1 MRPTSH
7 IRPTLG
13 ILCQVANTS
22 FATPKPNDNGRTS
35 LPAALK
41 DEAAEQGRGHFAAWF
56 AQFEALARPK
66 TLAGAK
72 NTCVAGRFGR
82 SSRQSLR
89 HLGNIGLY
97 SAV

>member
-1 MRPTSH
+1 MRP
-7 IRPTLG
+7 R
-13 ILCQVANTS
+13 AAS